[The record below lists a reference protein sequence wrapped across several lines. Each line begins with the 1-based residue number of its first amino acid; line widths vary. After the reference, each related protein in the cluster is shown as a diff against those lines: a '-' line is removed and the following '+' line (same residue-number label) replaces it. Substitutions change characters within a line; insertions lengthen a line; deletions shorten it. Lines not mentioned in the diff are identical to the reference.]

1 MFEKQKD
8 ISLLIVGDGELRD
21 SIINEANIYNIK
33 TYFTGKVAPTQVKKY
48 ISMMD
53 IMILPSRNEGLG
65 CVLLEAQACGIPVI
79 GSGNGGIPEAILDKD
94 CIVEDDEQFEEKFAQ
109 KIGEILNSA
118 NDSAVLSEYIKENFD
133 WDKGGELEYSL
144 YKEILEMKNMK
155 Q

>member
-1 MFEKQKD
+1 M
-8 ISLLIVGDGELRD
+8 
-21 SIINEANIYNIK
+21 
-33 TYFTGKVAPTQVKKY
+33 
-48 ISMMD
+48 
-53 IMILPSRNEGLG
+53 
-65 CVLLEAQACGIPVI
+65 
-79 GSGNGGIPEAILDKD
+79 
-94 CIVEDDEQFEEKFAQ
+94 EDDEQFEEKFAQ